1 MVRRPPETMRPRRRQ
16 VGFRPRSGQSPR
28 PQRSSDGPGVGTIV
42 LRRLLFAAVLVT
54 SLFAGCADDGP
65 RATEDASA
73 DAAVGKAGYA
83 YTGPGTLFAGPALY
97 EDPQNTPHP
106 AYNWPTVS
114 SPAVGPDVPHW
125 WKPNKGTDLPVEV
138 TGLELVAQSPGV
150 PAGAGIALFG
160 SLAVVPGFGAPT
172 SFVDISDPTSPK
184 LLSQVEPVDEEGQ
197 GLSHRGATIIAYPTG
212 RLVTVI
218 STDSLL
224 DVWDITDPTMPV
236 QLPQVTDLPNSHKVG
251 VVPGTPFVY
260 NAGSSGGA
268 ANGIAG
274 PEAQTGKG
282 VGVTQIFDFSDPEHV
297 VKVQDWKNGY
307 SCHHIYFW
315 NNVTEGK
322 YRSTC
327 AGIEYTQIIDT
338 TDPAHPSVIVSVP
351 YGLGDPTLPSQSAF
365 IAAFSHYAG
374 LSRDGKV
381 LMVGDENGG
390 GIGPIGCVARADT
403 PMGSVSSPVGAVWFY
418 DVSEETNPVYLSH
431 FSASQLDRA
440 NSEDPSQMSPLSS
453 CTAHHG
459 RLIPAGDSDLLAM
472 SFYGDGVIVIDFTGV
487 RNEGV
492 GLPRIV
498 AQYAGAGANV
508 WETWY
513 YNGYLYTGDMGRG
526 MDVIDIT

>member
-1 MVRRPPETMRPRRRQ
+1 M
-16 VGFRPRSGQSPR
+16 
-28 PQRSSDGPGVGTIV
+28 
-42 LRRLLFAAVLVT
+42 LRRLLMAAVLV
-54 SLFAGCADDGP
+54 SCAFAGCATSDEP
-65 RATEDASA
+65 AS
-73 DAAVGKAGYA
+73 DREGSIGAVGQPGYS
-83 YTGPGTLFAGPALY
+83 YTGPGHFFAGPALY

-106 AYNWPTVS
+106 AYNWPTVAH
-114 SPAVGPDVPHW
+114 PAVGADVPKW
-125 WKPNKGTDLPVEV
+125 WRPNHGTDLPVAV
-138 TGLELVAQSPGV
+138 TGLEFAAQSPGV

-160 SLAVVPGFGAPT
+160 SIAVVPGFGQPT
-172 SFVDISDPTSPK
+172 SFVDISEPTSPK
-184 LLSQVEPVDEEGQ
+184 LLSQVEPTVQEGEHQ
-197 GLSHRGATIIAYPTG
+197 GEGLSHRGATIIAYPTG

-224 DVWDITDPTMPV
+224 DVWDITDPTAPV

-268 ANGIAG
+268 ANGLAG

-282 VGVTQIFDFSDPEHV
+282 VGKTEIFDFSDPEHV
-297 VKVQDWKNGY
+297 VKVQDWQNGY
-307 SCHHIYFW
+307 ACHHIYFW

-338 TDPAHPSVIVSVP
+338 TDPAHPEVIVSVP

-381 LMVGDENGG
+381 LLVGDENGG

-418 DVSEETNPVYLSH
+418 DVSHETQPRYLSH
-431 FSASQLDRA
+431 VSASQLDRA
-440 NSEDPSQMSPLSS
+440 ANGGSSGPLAS

-459 RLIPAGDSDLLAM
+459 RLVPVDDGDLLAM
-472 SFYGDGVIVIDFTGV
+472 SFYGAGVLLIDFTNV
-487 RNEGV
+487 RSEGAH
-492 GLPRIV
+492 LPTVV
-498 AQYAGAGANV
+498 AQYAGEGCNV

-526 MDVIDIT
+526 MDVIDLV